1 MVGPREL
8 ESLTS
13 SVSTRR
19 SNQLSY
25 GPGIA
30 IVPDGRRTDQTEQK
44 PPVSG
49 RLVARDVD
57 YELTTTVSQP
67 SPRASR
73 IAAFFASA

>member
-1 MVGPREL
+1 MGPREL

-25 GPGIA
+25 GPGTA
-30 IVPDGRRTDQTEQK
+30 IVPNLMRTEQTAAEWKK

-49 RLVARDVD
+49 GVARGRLHDIRLAPESD
-57 YELTTTVSQP
+57 AK
-67 SPRASR
+67 R
-73 IAAFFASA
+73 